1 MLRKIWISPCFNA
14 YTWHPA
20 ISWSRATS
28 RSPQCPPL
36 AHPGDDS
43 TLRKLPLH
51 GPDGLEDVLEG
62 VEIVE
67 GVLPLTPSKPE
78 LSHLA
83 DQRSFVE
90 RGRECLM
97 VGHAYEP

>member
-1 MLRKIWISPCFNA
+1 VFQRLHLAPGNIVEQSDQPE
-14 YTWHPA
+14 P
-20 ISWSRATS
+20 
-28 RSPQCPPL
+28 PVPPL

-51 GPDGLEDVLEG
+51 GADGLEDVLEG
-62 VEIVE
+62 VEMVE

-83 DQRSFVE
+83 EQRSFVE

-97 VGHAYEP
+97 DGHAYEP

>member
-1 MLRKIWISPCFNA
+1 MFQRLHLAPGNIVEQSDQPE
-14 YTWHPA
+14 P
-20 ISWSRATS
+20 
-28 RSPQCPPL
+28 PVPPL

-62 VEIVE
+62 VEMVE